1 MIFFHDSA
9 GEREPETGGIAL
21 GGVERPEN
29 VGQVLRRDT
38 TPVVAELKLQ
48 GDSILRYAINCIT

>member
-1 MIFFHDSA
+1 MMFFHDTA
-9 GEREPETGGIAL
+9 GEREPETGAFSL
-21 GGVERPEN
+21 GSVERPEN

-48 GDSILRYAINCIT
+48 GDSILRYAMNCIT